1 MRLLKMAEKHF
12 TYLLL
17 TQNNKLYC
25 GYTIDVEKRFQKH
38 VEGTAAKYTRAN
50 KPDRIV
56 YYEEHVTK
64 SDALRAEIKIKNLT
78 RKQKEML
85 ISKGN
90 LL

>member
-1 MRLLKMAEKHF
+1 MAEKHF

-17 TQNNKLYC
+17 TKNNKLYC

-50 KPDRIV
+50 KPDKIV

-64 SDALRAEIKIKNLT
+64 SDALKAEIKIKKMN

-85 ISKGN
+85 INKGKQ
-90 LL
+90 L